1 MDYNCILQCILSL
14 LIVAMVTLTLVTF
27 IEEGRSCSVLT
38 QRDSRYMNMHNVRH
52 SVMRHV
58 EHALRSSNKTW
69 ASAIV
74 VLSDLSSEIHLY
86 LRIYYPSCHE
96 DITTGK
102 TDT

>member
-14 LIVAMVTLTLVTF
+14 LFVAMVTLTLVTF

-58 EHALRSSNKTW
+58 EHALRSSNKRGL
-69 ASAIV
+69 
-74 VLSDLSSEIHLY
+74 LSLLY
-86 LRIYYPSCHE
+86 CLICQVKSTYIYGY
-96 DITTGK
+96 ITHHVMK
-102 TDT
+102 T